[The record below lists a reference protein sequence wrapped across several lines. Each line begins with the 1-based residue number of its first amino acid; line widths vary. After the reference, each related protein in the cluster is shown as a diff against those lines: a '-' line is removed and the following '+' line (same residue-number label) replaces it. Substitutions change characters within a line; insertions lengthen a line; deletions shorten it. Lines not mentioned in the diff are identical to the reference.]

1 MMETV
6 LLIWLKCTFLKHF
19 YEKREKSKYCSNSNI
34 IGYCTIYCI
43 VENYNFNNCIVNLKK
58 WQYNNNI
65 IFPSLDEKGKD
76 LTIEKSEDISLL
88 LRYRERLCASRI

>member
-1 MMETV
+1 METWCYDM
-6 LLIWLKCTFLKHF
+6 IKMHF
-19 YEKREKSKYCSNSNI
+19 SQYFHEKREKSKYCTNSNI